1 MVFGKEALENK
12 LKLEERI
19 IENVEEF
26 TYLGSVLTWDNNCT
40 KDISTRIA
48 KAKGILAGFNNIWR
62 SKSIRHKT
70 KLGILRTCVWSVALY
85 ASETW
90 TLKKTDQGRLLA
102 FEMYCYRRM
111 LRISWRDR
119 VTNEEI
125 RRRLNL
131 RENIVQMI
139 IKRKLNFFGHICRMR
154 NDRKVK
160 TVMLGEMEGTGRRG
174 RPNRE
179 WLDDIRDWCQKDI
192 QSLSR
197 ETEDR
202 GKWKMIVKS
211 ALDTYGLS
219 AHGH

>member
-1 MVFGKEALENK
+1 MK
-12 LKLEERI
+12 
-19 IENVEEF
+19 
-26 TYLGSVLTWDNNCT
+26 
-40 KDISTRIA
+40 
-48 KAKGILAGFNNIWR
+48 
-62 SKSIRHKT
+62 
-70 KLGILRTCVWSVALY
+70 
-85 ASETW
+85 
-90 TLKKTDQGRLLA
+90 
-102 FEMYCYRRM
+102 
-111 LRISWRDR
+111 
-119 VTNEEI
+119 NEEI
-125 RRRLNL
+125 RRRLNI

-139 IKRKLNFFGHICRMR
+139 IRRKLNLFGHICRMS

-160 TVMLGEMEGTGRRG
+160 TVMLGEMDGTGRRG